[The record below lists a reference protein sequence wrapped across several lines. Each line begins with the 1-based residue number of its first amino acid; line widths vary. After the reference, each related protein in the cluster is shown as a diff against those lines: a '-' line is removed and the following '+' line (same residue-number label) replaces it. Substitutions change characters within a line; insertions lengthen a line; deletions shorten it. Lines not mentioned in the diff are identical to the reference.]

1 MTNHAQLRTT
11 GIPEMDAQHRQLNEI
26 AKQLRAVLIEGS
38 VKELTLKICNNFAY
52 IVRQHFDSEE
62 RLMLKYFYPGT
73 ESHIGQH
80 MKLQTILSD
89 LVRHVTNE
97 EVKASIATLDY
108 LITWHTDHVN
118 QADKKYA
125 DYILENSP

>member
-1 MTNHAQLRTT
+1 MTNHTQLTTT
-11 GIPEMDAQHRQLNEI
+11 GIPEMDAQHRQINDT
-26 AKQLRAVLIEGS
+26 ASQLRTALIEAS
-38 VKELTLKICNNFAY
+38 DKELTLKICTDFAH

-89 LVRHVTNE
+89 LVSHINSDQM
-97 EVKASIATLDY
+97 KASIDTLDY
-108 LITWHTDHVN
+108 LIAWHTDHVN

-125 DYILENSP
+125 DYILEKSA